1 MPGTVTVG
9 LDGSPESLAAADWAA
24 REAQRRGLPLSLVH
38 ALDWHSFTYAPLT
51 GVESLTRWA
60 ERLPSDTAARLRSD
74 HPGLRIVHEQVARE
88 PVPSLLA
95 AAENAEMLVL
105 GSRGL
110 SRVTGILVGSVALS
124 IVARAELPVV
134 LVRTG
139 GTERGNQR
147 TGPAATASPAL
158 ARHDL
163 ASGARRDVV
172 LGLDLRR
179 PAAPVLEF
187 AFDAAARRAA
197 TLRVIHGWSP
207 PPASGRPVPFGT
219 GASAQ
224 VVSEL
229 ADVLR
234 PWRARFPGVEV
245 SEHAVVGSP
254 AGHLADA
261 SAHAAL
267 VVVGRFTQGPRP
279 GPRLGPV
286 SHSVLHHSSAPVAV
300 IAHG

>member
-1 MPGTVTVG
+1 MPRTVTVG

-24 REAQRRGLPLSLVH
+24 REAQRRELPLSLVH

-60 ERLPSDTAARLRSD
+60 ERLPSDTAARLRRD

-95 AAENAEMLVL
+95 AAENSELLVL

-124 IVARAELPVV
+124 IVARAEFPVV

-139 GTERGNQR
+139 GANRGDHR
-147 TGPAATASPAL
+147 TGPAITASR
-158 ARHDL
+158 AR
-163 ASGARRDVV
+163 ARRDVV

-197 TLRVIHGWSP
+197 ALRVIHGWSP
-207 PPASGRPVPFGT
+207 PSASGYPVPFGT
-219 GASAQ
+219 GKSAQ
-224 VVSEL
+224 VASEL
-229 ADVLR
+229 TDVLR
-234 PWRARFPGVEV
+234 PWRAKFPGVEV
-245 SEHAVVGSP
+245 SEQTVVGSP
-254 AGHLADA
+254 AGHLVDA
-261 SAHAAL
+261 SAYAAL
-267 VVVGRFTQGPRP
+267 VVVGRFAHGPRP
-279 GPRLGPV
+279 GPRVGPV
-286 SHSVLHHSSAPVAV
+286 THSVLHHSSAPVAV

>member
-24 REAQRRGLPLSLVH
+24 CEAQRRELPLRLVH

-60 ERLPSDTAARLRSD
+60 ERLPSDTAARLRRG
-74 HPGLRIVHEQVARE
+74 HPGLRVVHEQVARE

-95 AAENAEMLVL
+95 AAENAELLVL

-110 SRVTGILVGSVALS
+110 SRVTGLLVGSVALS
-124 IVARAELPVV
+124 VVARAEPPVV

-139 GTERGNQR
+139 GADRGGDRR
-147 TGPAATASPAL
+147 TRAAATASPRL
-158 ARHDL
+158 
-163 ASGARRDVV
+163 ARRDVV

-179 PAAPVLEF
+179 PAAPVLDF

-207 PPASGRPVPFGT
+207 SSASGCPALFGT
-219 GASAQ
+219 GQSAQ
-224 VVSEL
+224 IASEL
-229 ADVLR
+229 TDVLR
-234 PWRARFPGVEV
+234 PWQAKFPGVEV
-245 SEHAVVGSP
+245 SEQAVVGSP
-254 AGHLADA
+254 AGHLVDA
-261 SAHAAL
+261 SAHAVL
-267 VVVGRFTQGPRP
+267 MVVGRFTHGPRP
-279 GPRLGPV
+279 GPSVGPV
-286 SHSVLHHSSAPVAV
+286 THSVLHHSSAPVAV